1 MDFTRRGL
9 LAGAGALPFAVQ
21 GVASAQAGAQ
31 TGAQTGAPT
40 AAPRAL
46 PDRDSFA
53 PSPAAYLDSGSTHPF
68 SIGARA
74 AIDAYT
80 AARGVPGGPRA
91 GPDQNRILANF
102 AQLINAEPDEVAFVQ
117 STTAAEHM
125 IVDGLG
131 LIGDGGAHIV
141 TDTLHFFGSF
151 PLYEGLAE
159 QGADVT
165 WLRPRDG
172 RIRIEDMARAITP
185 RTKLVALS
193 LVSTFNG
200 FEHDLAEICRLAHAQ
215 GALVYADIVH
225 AAGCVP
231 LDVKASGVDFAACSS
246 YKWLMADFGLG
257 FVYARKEAQERLRRQ
272 RYGYYGI
279 GRFASHVYP
288 FDPPGENVADFTMR
302 DDATGRF
309 ATGTYSHIT
318 AVHLDHSLQ
327 YLLDLGVDR
336 INAHARTLTDR
347 LKEELPRLGYDV
359 VTPRESRAPLVTCVM
374 ENARAL
380 GPRLDAAGVRLTLS
394 RNRFRASPSVFNDM
408 DDIERLLRA
417 LAG

>member
-1 MDFTRRGL
+1 MDINRREL
-9 LAGAGALPFAVQ
+9 LAGAGAIPIA
-21 GVASAQAGAQ
+21 AKAAAQPA
-31 TGAQTGAPT
+31 TAP
-40 AAPRAL
+40 AREL
-46 PDRDSFA
+46 PDRISFA

-68 SIGARA
+68 SIGAKA

-80 AARGVPGGPRA
+80 AARAIPGGPRA
-91 GPDQNRILANF
+91 GADDDHILANF
-102 AQLINAEPDEVAFVQ
+102 ARLINAEPGEVGFVQ

-131 LIGDGGAHIV
+131 LIGSDAHIV

-159 QGADVT
+159 QGAHIT

-172 RIRIEDMARAITP
+172 RIMLEDMARAITP
-185 RTKLVALS
+185 RTRLVALS

-215 GALVYADIVH
+215 GAPVYADIVH

-279 GRFASHVYP
+279 ARFQPHVYP
-288 FDPPGENVADFTMR
+288 FDPPGERIADFTMR
-302 DDATGRF
+302 DDAMGRF

-318 AVHLDHSLQ
+318 AVHLDHSLR
-327 YLLDLGVDR
+327 YILDLGVER
-336 INAHARTLTDR
+336 INAHARMLTER
-347 LKEELPRLGYDV
+347 LKDELPRLGYTMI
-359 VTPRESRAPLVTCVM
+359 TPMESRAPLVTCVM

-380 GPRLDAAGVRLTLS
+380 APQLEAAGVRITLS

>member
-1 MDFTRRGL
+1 MDITRRGL
-9 LAGAGALPFAVQ
+9 LAGAGALPFA
-21 GVASAQAGAQ
+21 AQAAAAQ
-31 TGAQTGAPT
+31 PT
-40 AAPRAL
+40 VPAATPAPRAL

-53 PSPAAYLDSGSTHPF
+53 PSPVAYLDSGSTHPF

-80 AARGVPGGPRA
+80 AARGIPGGPRA
-91 GPDQNRILANF
+91 GADDNRILANF
-102 AQLINAEPDEVAFVQ
+102 ARLINADRDEVAFVQ
-117 STTAAEHM
+117 STTTAEHM

-131 LIGDGGAHIV
+131 LIGDGAQGAHIV

-159 QGADVT
+159 QGAEVT

-172 RIRIEDMARAITP
+172 RIRIEDVARAITP

-200 FEHDLAEICRLAHAQ
+200 FEHDLAEVCRLAHAQ

-257 FVYARKEAQERLRRQ
+257 FVYARKEAQARLRRQ

-279 GRFASHVYP
+279 ARFESHVYP
-288 FDPPGENVADFTMR
+288 FDPPGESIADFAMR
-302 DDATGRF
+302 DDAMGRF

-318 AVHLDHSLQ
+318 AVQLDHSLQ
-327 YLLDLGVDR
+327 YILDLGVER

-347 LKEELPRLGYDV
+347 LKEELPRLGYEV
-359 VTPRESRAPLVTCVM
+359 ATPRESRAPLVTCVM
-374 ENARAL
+374 ENARSLA
-380 GPRLDAAGVRLTLS
+380 PRLEAAGVRLTVG
-394 RNRFRASPSVFNDM
+394 RNRFRATPSVFNDM
-408 DDIERLLRA
+408 DDIDRLLRA